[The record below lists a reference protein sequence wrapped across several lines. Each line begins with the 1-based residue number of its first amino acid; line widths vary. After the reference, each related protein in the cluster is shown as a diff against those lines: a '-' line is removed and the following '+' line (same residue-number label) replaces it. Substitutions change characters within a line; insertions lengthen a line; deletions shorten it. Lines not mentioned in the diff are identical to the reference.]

1 MPPESSFY
9 NVALIGNPNTGKTTL
24 FNALTGLNQ
33 KVANYPGVTVER
45 KEGEI
50 KIENESIRLIDLP
63 GTYSLSPHS
72 LDEKIVHDVLT
83 GKVAGVP
90 KIDLVLMILDA
101 SHLERHLFLATQ
113 VAEQDLPMIFVLNQ
127 MDVAESQGIQINIEE
142 AQKILGAPVVPAVA
156 NRQKGIAELK
166 KAIIRFKSNPQ
177 ICAMPVL
184 QLPAEFN
191 IAEKQLQ
198 THLQSYNFKLNH
210 FDFVQMLINDDY
222 LKLLGLDQ
230 DQNLYQLIEEQRKLI
245 ELKNSNWITLDAQ
258 LRYQMIYSLCKK
270 FVERGKSKAQRFS
283 EKVDQFL
290 IHPVGGLIF
299 FAGIM
304 YFVFQSI
311 FTWAQLPMQLVD
323 SFFVWL
329 GQVAVHWIPTGDFQ
343 SLVVDGVIGGVGS
356 VLVFLP
362 QILILFFFIVILED
376 SGYLARAAF
385 ILDRIMATVGL
396 TGRSFIPLLS
406 SFACAIPGIMSTRT
420 IQNPKD
426 RLATILI
433 APWMSCSARLPI
445 YSVLIAAFIP
455 KAWQGFTM
463 WLLFFLGMLGAYVVS
478 FLFRK
483 TILKGGGNHFLME
496 LPAYKWPNFKNVW
509 LSLWER
515 SYAFV
520 QQAGTII
527 FIFAVLLWILSYYPK
542 HTELTGIAA
551 LEYSF
556 LGRMGHVIEPLIA
569 PLGFDWKIG
578 IAILSSLPAR
588 EVFVTTLSIIYAV
601 GNQTGSTTTLLIDQL
616 KNAMTPLT
624 GVTIL
629 IFYVYAM
636 QCLSTLAVVRRELNT
651 WKWPLFMLIYQTGV
665 AYGAALVVFRL
676 GKFLGF

>member
-1 MPPESSFY
+1 M
-9 NVALIGNPNTGKTTL
+9 
-24 FNALTGLNQ
+24 
-33 KVANYPGVTVER
+33 
-45 KEGEI
+45 
-50 KIENESIRLIDLP
+50 
-63 GTYSLSPHS
+63 
-72 LDEKIVHDVLT
+72 
-83 GKVAGVP
+83 
-90 KIDLVLMILDA
+90 
-101 SHLERHLFLATQ
+101 
-113 VAEQDLPMIFVLNQ
+113 
-127 MDVAESQGIQINIEE
+127 
-142 AQKILGAPVVPAVA
+142 
-156 NRQKGIAELK
+156 
-166 KAIIRFKSNPQ
+166 
-177 ICAMPVL
+177 
-184 QLPAEFN
+184 
-191 IAEKQLQ
+191 
-198 THLQSYNFKLNH
+198 
-210 FDFVQMLINDDY
+210 
-222 LKLLGLDQ
+222 LLGLDQ
-230 DQNLYQLIEEQRKLI
+230 DQNLYELIGEQRKLI
-245 ELKNSNWITLDAQ
+245 ELKNPHWITLDAQ
-258 LRYQMIYSLCKK
+258 LRYQMIYGLCKK
-270 FVERGKSKAQRFS
+270 FVMRGKSKAQRFS
-283 EKVDQFL
+283 ERVDRLL
-290 IHPVGGLIF
+290 IHPVGGLFF

-329 GQVAVHWIPTGDFQ
+329 GQVATGVIPPGDFQ
-343 SLVVDGVIGGVGS
+343 SLIVDGVIGGVGS

-463 WLLFFLGMLGAYVVS
+463 WLLFFMGMLGAYLVS

-483 TILKGGGNHFLME
+483 TFLKGGGNHFLME

-601 GNQTGSTTTLLIDQL
+601 GNQTGSTSTLLIDQL

-636 QCLSTLAVVRRELNT
+636 QCLSTLAVVRRELNA
-651 WKWPLFMLIYQTGV
+651 WKWPLFMLVYQTGF
-665 AYGAALVVFRL
+665 AYLAALLVFRF